1 LLESAPVRYTWV
13 RSLRLGDGPLDDL
26 DFSDSS
32 ADSASGEGI
41 HARSIFRSV
50 DDPDRRAVYC
60 VRGVR
65 AGESHVPDPSR
76 HTLIV
81 VREFRR
87 VPLHASALAL
97 MISTA
102 RPGCGARVAAMLAE
116 FAERAVSL
124 YQPAYMLLAH
134 SLERPRICALLMAVH
149 ESAALQAA
157 SPAAFSIES
166 LLPEMRPLLVLEPE
180 WYMYCSE
187 PRAET
192 FSSLV
197 SPHAV

>member
-1 LLESAPVRYTWV
+1 MRYTWV

-26 DFSDSS
+26 DFPDSS
-32 ADSASGEGI
+32 IDSATGEGI
-41 HARSIFRSV
+41 HARSFFRGV
-50 DDPDRRAVYC
+50 ADPDRGAVYC
-60 VRGVR
+60 VRGVQ
-65 AGESHVPDPSR
+65 AGAPRVHDPSH

-102 RPGCGARVAAMLAE
+102 RPGCGARVAAVLAE

-134 SLERPRICALLMAVH
+134 SLEQPRICVLMMAVN

-166 LLPEMRPLLVLEPE
+166 LLPEMRPLLVVEPE
-180 WYMYCSE
+180 WYAYCPE

-192 FSSLV
+192 LSSLV

>member
-1 LLESAPVRYTWV
+1 VRYTWV

-26 DFSDSS
+26 DFADSS
-32 ADSASGEGI
+32 VDSATGEGI
-41 HARSIFRSV
+41 HARSFFRSV
-50 DDPDRRAVYC
+50 TDPDRGAVYC

-65 AGESHVPDPSR
+65 ASEPRVPDR
-76 HTLIV
+76 ALHTLIV

-97 MISTA
+97 MVSTA
-102 RPGCGARVAAMLAE
+102 RPGYGARVAAVFAE
-116 FAERAVSL
+116 FAERAVSV

-134 SLERPRICALLMAVH
+134 SLEQPRICALLMAVH
-149 ESAALQAA
+149 ETAALQAA

-166 LLPEMRPLLVLEPE
+166 LLPEVRPLLVVEPE
-180 WYMYCSE
+180 WYMYCPG
-187 PRAET
+187 PRAESLST
-192 FSSLV
+192 LV

>member
-1 LLESAPVRYTWV
+1 M
-13 RSLRLGDGPLDDL
+13 
-26 DFSDSS
+26 
-32 ADSASGEGI
+32 DSATGEGI
-41 HARSIFRSV
+41 HARSYFRSV
-50 DDPDRRAVYC
+50 DDPDRSAVYC
-60 VRGVR
+60 VRGAR
-65 AGESHVPDPSR
+65 AGAPRVPDPSQ

-102 RPGCGARVAAMLAE
+102 RPGCGARVAAVLAQ
-116 FAERAVSL
+116 FAERAVSS

-134 SLERPRICALLMAVH
+134 SLEQPRISALMLAVH

-157 SPAAFSIES
+157 SPTAFSIEE
-166 LLPEMRPLLVLEPE
+166 LLPEVRPLLVIEPE
-180 WYMYCSE
+180 WYTYCPE
-187 PRAET
+187 PSAET
-192 FSSLV
+192 LSTLV